1 MDTQNKLKP
10 TNTTWWIR
18 KIKNRFWFLHRKRF
32 ACDCNMCVCAWV
44 SERGIFGIRQVKI
57 YSQAKIIWTISG
69 QIDRAKNH
77 WKYDIPLDWQH
88 TQHIYTFPIR
98 TVTKISH
105 NVCVYTHTHCVYFH
119 FSSFISILFLI
130 RFSSISFVVQEI
142 ECNATTKSI
151 SIESS
156 SKCITSIMYSCIDYT
171 DTTTLLPDSISSVW
185 LRANERATDG
195 VCAWVCFVIIVGVV
209 QYK

>member
-1 MDTQNKLKP
+1 MNDFRPNRPCEESLKIWYS
-10 TNTTWWIR
+10 TRLTAHT
-18 KIKNRFWFLHRKRF
+18 
-32 ACDCNMCVCAWV
+32 AY
-44 SERGIFGIRQVKI
+44 I
-57 YSQAKIIWTISG
+57 Y
-69 QIDRAKNH
+69 
-77 WKYDIPLDWQH
+77 
-88 TQHIYTFPIR
+88 
-98 TVTKISH
+98 ISH
-105 NVCVYTHTHCVYFH
+105 SNSDENITQCMCIHTHTHTLCVYFH

-185 LRANERATDG
+185 LRASERPM
-195 VCAWVCFVIIVGVV
+195 VCVREYVLLLLSVLFNINS
-209 QYK
+209 QLTKKM